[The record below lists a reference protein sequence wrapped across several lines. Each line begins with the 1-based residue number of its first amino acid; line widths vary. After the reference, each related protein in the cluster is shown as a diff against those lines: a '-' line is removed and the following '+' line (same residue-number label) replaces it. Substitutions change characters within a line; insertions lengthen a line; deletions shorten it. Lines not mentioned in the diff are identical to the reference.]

1 VTDSDDIA
9 ATPDQ
14 GGRTLIVVAGSG
26 RSGTSLCSTL
36 LHRLGYYI
44 PQPEVQANRN
54 NPRGYGE
61 PRWAVD
67 FHQRWLDERDVSKE
81 DARPRAI
88 ARMERLAARPKP
100 ARELKA
106 WLAEQFDIADRIVVK
121 DPRLTW
127 FTGLYRDAAE
137 SLGARFGVVT
147 MLRHPVET
155 TRSRETA
162 YGSSLS
168 DISRMSAW
176 VNMMLAV
183 ELATRSMPRALIR
196 YDDLVADWR
205 GALAAADDLVGPG
218 LVAGASAEQLATA
231 EDLVDPGLRRS
242 AATWDEYD
250 VPDELQRLAQS
261 SHDAL
266 DKLAATPAGDA
277 DDPSPEQALDALKSL
292 DAARAAYGVYYGYC
306 EQVARTSAVA
316 VRRDQKRKDAE
327 VIRGLEGELKQAR
340 RALDVAAAQG
350 EPAPSQPASTTAR
363 SLSERVRGRLRRRR
377 AGA

>member
-1 VTDSDDIA
+1 VTETDDVA
-9 ATPDQ
+9 NTSGH
-14 GGRTLIVVAGSG
+14 GGPTLVVVAGSG

-36 LHRLGYYI
+36 LHRLGFYI
-44 PQPEVQANRN
+44 PQPEVEANRN

-67 FHQRWLDERDVSKE
+67 FHQQWLDEREVSKE

-88 ARMERLAARPKP
+88 VKMERLATRPKP
-100 ARELKA
+100 ARELRA
-106 WLAEQFDIADRIVVK
+106 WLADQFGIADRVVVK

-137 SLGARFGVVT
+137 SLGAQFGVVT

-168 DISRMSAW
+168 DISRMTAW
-176 VNMMLAV
+176 VNMMLSV
-183 ELATRSMPRALIR
+183 ELATRSMPRTLIR

-205 GALAAADDLVGPG
+205 DALAAADDVVGPG
-218 LVAGASAEQLATA
+218 LVAGASADQMAAADE
-231 EDLVDPGLRRS
+231 LVDPSLRRS
-242 AATWDEYD
+242 TASWDEYE
-250 VPDELQRLAQS
+250 VPDELRRLAQS
-261 SHDAL
+261 THDAL
-266 DKLAATPAGDA
+266 DVLAAKPAAEAGDA
-277 DDPSPEQALDALKSL
+277 SPEQALQML
-292 DAARAAYGVYYGYC
+292 DDARAAYAVYYGYC

-327 VIRGLEGELKQAR
+327 VIRGLERELKQAR
-340 RALDVAAAQG
+340 RALDKTSAPGDAVPSR
-350 EPAPSQPASTTAR
+350 PANTRAR
-363 SLSERVRGRLRRRR
+363 SLAERVRGRLRRRR
-377 AGA
+377 AGV